1 MLTSFIVGKREHKK
15 NPRHSHKTK
24 VSKRLVAQEVFLLI
38 TKQFLL
44 SFLIRE
50 SNANILNKNII
61 TTINRTI
68 TMGEG

>member
-1 MLTSFIVGKREHKK
+1 MGKREHKK
-15 NPRHSHKTK
+15 NPSRSQKTK
-24 VSKRLVAQEVFLLI
+24 VLKRLVAQQVSLLI

-68 TMGEG
+68 TISLA